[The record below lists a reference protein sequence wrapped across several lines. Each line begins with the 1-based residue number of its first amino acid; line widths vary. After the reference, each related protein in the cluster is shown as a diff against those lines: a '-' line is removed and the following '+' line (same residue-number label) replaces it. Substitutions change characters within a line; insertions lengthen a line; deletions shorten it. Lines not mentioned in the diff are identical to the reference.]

1 MQNILSH
8 NAMQL
13 TLQCEQGIS
22 HIISLDCPKREYI
35 STQNWIKIP
44 NSFIYV
50 VT

>member
-1 MQNILSH
+1 MQNT
-8 NAMQL
+8 AMQL

-35 STQNWIKIP
+35 STQNWIKIQ
-44 NSFIYV
+44 NSFFYV